1 MAKNKKEIVILINNL
16 IEARDIIFTQIV
28 NLVMSGELA
37 DISTTFEVGEKYNF
51 KLAHFKNSK
60 NVNVKKLVLL
70 CKKTEQTIFTLI
82 NINGLDD
89 KQFNL

>member
-1 MAKNKKEIVILINNL
+1 MAKDKKEIVILINNL

-28 NLVMSGELA
+28 NISMLAEFA

-51 KLAHFKNSK
+51 ELAHFKNSK
-60 NVNVKKLVLL
+60 NINVKKLVSL
-70 CKKTEQTIFTLI
+70 CKKTEQTIFSLI

-89 KQFNL
+89 NQFNL